1 VNSETWNCGVRL
13 RLAACG
19 LGLGLPKM
27 VLLTSLTVEAL
38 VEQRAKINSRLTSTL
53 RATLLTQ
60 TVKIDRFT
68 PKL

>member
-1 VNSETWNCGVRL
+1 VNSEICGVGL
-13 RLAACG
+13 RLAAC
-19 LGLGLPKM
+19 GLGLPKM

-38 VEQRAKINSRLTSTL
+38 VEQRAKINSRLIATL